1 MSQAERKIKV
11 ADDGTGKIIKALLDD
26 VIQREIK
33 PSLDRLS
40 RSQMDNRR
48 VFRIMAEMVTGMEL
62 MWNMP
67 DAVTMF
73 GSARS
78 KPRDPVYKAARYI
91 ARRFCEEGYAVI
103 TGGGPGIMEAANRGA
118 TEADGVSIGLNITL
132 PAEQKPNKYVKT
144 LLNFHYFFI
153 RKVMFVKYAKAFII
167 MPGGFGTMDELFES
181 LTLKQTGKM
190 QKFPIILFDSNYWA
204 GLHSWMLDNM
214 VDRGYLESEELDL
227 LIMTDD
233 PDEVVNE
240 VVRFCR
246 SQEEPYTP
254 YIEPE
259 DYTEGV

>member
-1 MSQAERKIKV
+1 V

-26 VIQREIK
+26 VVRREIK

-78 KPRDPVYKAARYI
+78 KPGDPVYKAARYI

-118 TEADGVSIGLNITL
+118 TEADGISIGLNITL

-240 VVRFCR
+240 VVHFCR

-254 YIEPE
+254 YIEPD
-259 DYTEGV
+259 DYVEGI